1 MHASRTKA
9 NGSADDSKVSVETGV
24 DSKKETGMKRRFAD
38 SIDARNR
45 KLKLDRRGDHKD
57 RRTEAASEY
66 KGPARRKTIDRRE
79 KTKDRRRE
87 D

>member
-38 SIDARNR
+38 SIDARGR
-45 KLKLDRRGDHKD
+45 KLKLDRRVDQRD
-57 RRTEAASEY
+57 RRADAASGY
-66 KGPARRKTIDRRE
+66 KGPARRKTIDQRVN
-79 KTKDRRRE
+79 TKDRRNE